1 MSFFKSEV
9 YKEINMRKRGRFE
22 MERSFFLDSGLV
34 YRSFVQS
41 VSCQPLLKMSQNK
54 SISDTKK
61 TLHKQNMQTR
71 QISYAK
77 V

>member
-1 MSFFKSEV
+1 MKDKLAFYMHENKKYDKFKKSL
-9 YKEINMRKRGRFE
+9 KKK
-22 MERSFFLDSGLV
+22 
-34 YRSFVQS
+34 
-41 VSCQPLLKMSQNK
+41 CQPLLKMSQNK

>member
-1 MSFFKSEV
+1 MIQKAIHCKDNV
-9 YKEINMRKRGRFE
+9 
-22 MERSFFLDSGLV
+22 
-34 YRSFVQS
+34 
-41 VSCQPLLKMSQNK
+41 CQPLLKMSQNK